1 MKLTMKH
8 YVALASMLFGLFF
21 GAGNLIFPALMGQMA
36 GAESPAALAGFI
48 ATGVGLPLLG
58 IVALGISRSSGLM
71 EMASRVNRGYG
82 LFFTCALYLTIG
94 PLFAIPRT
102 ATVSFSVGIE
112 ALIPGSSQIW
122 LFVFSLAFFA
132 AVLFFSLRPG
142 KILTTVGRVINP
154 LFLVS
159 LGILLITAMIN
170 PLADISS
177 IAPSGAYETQSF
189 LTGFLEGY
197 NTVDALASLAFGI
210 VVVNVIKDLGVT
222 NPKSIAMDTIKA
234 GIFSSI
240 IMAVIYIGITVVGAQ
255 SRGVYDI
262 APNGGITL
270 SLIAQHYFG
279 SFGGILL
286 AVTITLACLKTA
298 IGLVTSCS
306 QMFVELFPKSMSY
319 KYWAIMFSLVSFA
332 IANFGLNAITTWSL
346 PVLMFLYPLAI
357 ILILLNI
364 CGGLFEYS
372 PIVFGWTTWFTF
384 AAAILDLIRSLPK
397 FAIAA
402 MNLQGF
408 IDAVKAI
415 LPFYGV
421 GMGWVVPSIIGFAVG
436 YALYLK
442 NKKAA

>member
-1 MKLTMKH
+1 MKLNFKQ
-8 YVALASMLFGLFF
+8 YIALASMLFGLFF

-36 GAESPAALAGFI
+36 GSASPAAMAGFI

-58 IVALGISRSSGLM
+58 IVAFGLSRSSGLM
-71 EMASRVNRGYG
+71 EMASRVSRGYG

-122 LFVFSLAFFA
+122 LLVFSLAFFA

-154 LFLVS
+154 LFLAS
-159 LGILLITAMIN
+159 LGVLLVTAMLN
-170 PLADISS
+170 PLADIST
-177 IAPSGAYETQSF
+177 IAPSGAYESQSF

-210 VVVNVIKDLGVT
+210 IVVNVIKDLGVT
-222 NPKSIAMDTIKA
+222 DPKSIAMDTIKA

-240 IMAVIYIGITVVGAQ
+240 IMAVIYVGITVVGAQ

-262 APNGGITL
+262 APNGGIAL

-306 QMFVELFPKSMSY
+306 QMFTELFPKSMSY
-319 KYWAIMFSLVSFA
+319 KYWAILFSLVSFA

-364 CGGLFEYS
+364 CGGLFNYS

-384 AAAILDLIRSLPK
+384 AAAILDLIRSLPG
-397 FAIAA
+397 FATEALGLNGFIAA
-402 MNLQGF
+402 VGNF
-408 IDAVKAI
+408 
-415 LPFYGV
+415 LPFFNI
-421 GMGWVVPSIIGFAVG
+421 GMGWVIPSLVGFAIGFV
-436 YALYLK
+436 LYRK
-442 NKKAA
+442 NK

>member
-1 MKLTMKH
+1 MKLNFKQ
-8 YVALASMLFGLFF
+8 YIALASMLFGLFF

-36 GAESPAALAGFI
+36 GSASPAAMAGFI

-58 IVALGISRSSGLM
+58 IVAFGLSRSSGLM
-71 EMASRVNRGYG
+71 EMASRVSRGYG

-122 LFVFSLAFFA
+122 LLVFSLAFFA

-159 LGILLITAMIN
+159 LGILLITAMLN
-170 PLADISS
+170 PLADIST
-177 IAPSGAYETQSF
+177 IAPSGAYESQSF

-210 VVVNVIKDLGVT
+210 IVVNVIKDLGVT
-222 NPKSIAMDTIKA
+222 DPKSIAMDTIKA

-255 SRGVYDI
+255 SRGAYDI
-262 APNGGITL
+262 APNGGIAL

-306 QMFVELFPKSMSY
+306 QMFTELFPKSMSY
-319 KYWAIMFSLVSFA
+319 KYWAILFSLVSFA

-364 CGGLFEYS
+364 CGGLFNYS
-372 PIVFGWTTWFTF
+372 PVVFGWTTWFTF
-384 AAAILDLIRSLPK
+384 AAAILDLIRSLPG
-397 FAIAA
+397 FATEALGLNGFIAA
-402 MNLQGF
+402 VGNY
-408 IDAVKAI
+408 
-415 LPFYGV
+415 LPFYNV
-421 GMGWVVPSIIGFAVG
+421 GMGWVIPSLIGFVIG
-436 YALYLK
+436 FVLYRK
-442 NKKAA
+442 GK